1 METKRVQ
8 EGRKGF
14 RTIKLSTIESVK
26 AVSLNGGPML
36 MIKKEFESGYLLV
49 DKVKLVCDFPEPY
62 LNGVVYADYT
72 KDESLRFSMGAK
84 ALELGTET
92 AIFNAFKDKGSHGL
106 KDLLKHMLVVILGR
120 DIVLF

>member
-14 RTIKLSTIESVK
+14 RTIKLSTIQEVK
-26 AVSLNGGPML
+26 VVSLDGKPML

-49 DKVKLVCDFPEPY
+49 DKVKIVCDFPDPY

-72 KDESLRFSMGAK
+72 KDESLRFSMGIK
-84 ALELGTET
+84 AFELGTET
-92 AIFNAFKDKGSHGL
+92 AIFNAFKDDGSYGL
-106 KDLLKHMLVVILGR
+106 RDLLEDMLFRILGR
-120 DIVLF
+120 DIVFF

>member
-14 RTIKLSTIESVK
+14 RTIKLSTISEVK
-26 AVSLNGGPML
+26 TVSLDGHTML

-49 DKVKLVCDFPEPY
+49 DKVKIVCDFPDPY

-72 KDESLRFSMGAK
+72 KDENQRFSMGIK
-84 ALELGTET
+84 ALQLGTET
-92 AIFNAFKDKGSHGL
+92 AIFNAFKDDGSRGL
-106 KDLLKHMLVVILGR
+106 KQLLQHMLIRILGR
-120 DIVLF
+120 DLALF

>member
-14 RTIKLSTIESVK
+14 RTVKLSTIESLELINVK
-26 AVSLNGGPML
+26 GNPML

-49 DKVKLVCDFPEPY
+49 NKVKLVCDFSDPN
-62 LNGVVYADYT
+62 LNGVIYVDYT
-72 KDESLRFSMGAK
+72 KDEDLRFTMGTK

-92 AIFNAFKDKGSHGL
+92 AIFNAYKEYGSDGL
-106 KDLLKHMLVVILGR
+106 RGTLEYMLIELLGR
-120 DIVLF
+120 DEVFF

>member
-26 AVSLNGGPML
+26 AVSLNGKPML

-49 DKVKLVCDFPEPY
+49 DKVKIVCDFPDPY

-72 KDESLRFSMGAK
+72 KDESLRFSMGIK
-84 ALELGTET
+84 AFELGTET
-92 AIFNAFKDKGSHGL
+92 AIFNAFKDDGSHGL
-106 KDLLKHMLVVILGR
+106 RDLLQHMLIQILGR
-120 DIVLF
+120 DTVLF